1 MQVEIDTS
9 YKFFCEIPRY
19 SVFIWNMNGR
29 VYVKTDSCSAADLD
43 RQAKE
48 GFNAEDAVIPCT
60 ISKIVLK
67 K

>member
-1 MQVEIDTS
+1 MQVELDTS
-9 YKFFCEIPRY
+9 YKLFRDIPCN
-19 SVFIWNMNGR
+19 SVFIWNVNGR
-29 VYVKTDSCSAADLD
+29 VYVKTNSDSAIDLD

-48 GFNAEDAVIPCT
+48 RFSVEDVVIPCT